1 MEPQKIDAIIEL
13 VPDAKCSVNYKGEVR
28 WFSDDL
34 QQPTEEAIQAKLK
47 ELEKQYADKEYQRKR
62 LEEYPNTN
70 DLIVALWE
78 KVVEGRSESADALE
92 VKRQEVKTAHPK
104 PE

>member
-13 VPDAKCSVNYKGEVR
+13 VPNAKCSVNYKGEVR